1 MGFFAFKL
9 WLFQCS
15 HFHSFFLVLTYV
27 SNFICFLSLILLCL
41 SPCQVY
47 PCVCIFL
54 FIVSHFVFFFLLSQ
68 VLLFSSCLVVLI
80 FNICVIILLFPRLI
94 SCVIN
99 ILIKLVCINSPV
111 LPLSLCL
118 GVCFLCILFLQFL
131 PLPVCNTRTHSYLPS
146 FRSTFN
152 ISIELKHLTKVT
164 KEGY

>member
-1 MGFFAFKL
+1 MFP
-9 WLFQCS
+9 QS
-15 HFHSFFLVLTYV
+15 HPFVPFPLSSLPMCLYLP
-27 SNFICFLSLILLCL
+27 IYCFSLR
-41 SPCQVY
+41 
-47 PCVCIFL
+47 
-54 FIVSHFVFFFLLSQ
+54 FFFLLSQ
-68 VLLFSSCLVVLI
+68 VLLFSSCLVVFVLL

-152 ISIELKHLTKVT
+152 ISIELNI
-164 KEGY
+164 

>member
-1 MGFFAFKL
+1 MLVILFVSSVSSFCAFPLVKFTHVSVSSYFF
-9 WLFQCS
+9 
-15 HFHSFFLVLTYV
+15 
-27 SNFICFLSLILLCL
+27 
-41 SPCQVY
+41 
-47 PCVCIFL
+47 
-54 FIVSHFVFFFLLSQ
+54 VSHFVFFFLLSQ

-152 ISIELKHLTKVT
+152 ISIELNI
-164 KEGY
+164 